1 MKRDGEFYQK
11 HLSFFKLKKL
21 VKKFI
26 VHDYT
31 IKIIENPETF
41 LSDDLIKNNSIKQS
55 FYLIVSKLFYF
66 IVPTY
71 IWILEKRA
79 TK

>member
-1 MKRDGEFYQK
+1 MKREGEFYQK

-31 IKIIENPETF
+31 IKTIKDPKRF
-41 LSDDLIKNNSIKQS
+41 LSDDLIKNNSVKQL
-55 FYLIVSKLFYF
+55 FYLIVSRLFYF

-71 IWILEKRA
+71 IWILEKQA